1 MKRLVSICLV
11 VLLLGLASTAV
22 AVDGKIGFVD
32 LQKALNLSDSG
43 KMAKEKMR
51 QQVTNYETQLDEM
64 RSDLEKSKEEMDK
77 QALLL
82 SEDARSAKERDY
94 QQKVKEFKRFA
105 NDIKEELQI
114 KDSEFTRKI
123 LDDLLAVVLEIG
135 KKEGFTVIFEKNESS
150 LIYADE
156 KIDLTDQVI
165 AAANAKQK

>member
-1 MKRLVSICLV
+1 MKRLVSIGLV
-11 VLLLGLASTAV
+11 VLLLAFASTAM
-22 AVDGKIGFVD
+22 AVEGKIGFVD
-32 LQKALNLSDSG
+32 LQKALNLSEAG
-43 KMAKEKMR
+43 KSAKDKMR
-51 QQVTNYETQLDEM
+51 QQVTDYETQLDGM
-64 RSDLEKSKEEMDK
+64 RGELEKAKEEMDK

-82 SEDARSAKERDY
+82 SEDARAAKERDY

-123 LDDLLAVVLEIG
+123 LDDLLEVVLEIG
-135 KKEGFTVIFEKNESS
+135 QKEGFTVIFEKNESS

-165 AAANAKQK
+165 AAANAKQN